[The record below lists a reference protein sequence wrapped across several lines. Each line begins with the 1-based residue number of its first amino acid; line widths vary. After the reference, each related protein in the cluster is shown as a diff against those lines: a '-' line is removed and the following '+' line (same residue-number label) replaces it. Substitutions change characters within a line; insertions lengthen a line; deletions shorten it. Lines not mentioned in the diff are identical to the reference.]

1 MAGAALTACG
11 GGKSADEAAS
21 GTSNSK
27 STFTGKYTGPAVTL
41 AYWNGF
47 TGGDGPSMDKLV
59 EEFQQANL
67 KIKIKQNT
75 IQWADFYQKVPAAV
89 TAGKGPDVGV
99 MHQDQL
105 ATNAARKVILPVD
118 DVAKALDL
126 KESDFSP
133 EVWQAGIYQGK
144 RYGIPLD
151 VHSLGM
157 YLRSDDAKK
166 AGVASPPTDKA
177 SFDQALQAFK
187 DKGGMAQPFW
197 MPSKWPA
204 HLMFLSLLWQNGGE
218 PYADDGSKATYDS
231 DAGVAALTWM
241 VDQIKKGYSPKN
253 VAIDTQYV
261 GFKNN
266 KLAVT
271 WDGIWQIN
279 DLKGAK
285 TPFELAPIPKIG
297 DQEAVWANSHN
308 FFVTRQSTAGRQQV
322 RGGQGLHRLDE
333 QEVRRVGRLRPGARP
348 GPRCARTAQ
357 VTSSAQG
364 PDREEDRHDAVP
376 AARAGSRRRPGP
388 DAGDRSQRGDPAE
401 ELAGGRTEQGGDR
414 GQQRDAGQPE
424 EVRGLTMAA
433 ATTEAALRVE
443 EGERLRSTPGGRG
456 QSGSR
461 ATPWLFLAPYLVLFV
476 AFVVAPAV
484 YGFWISL
491 HDYDY
496 TLPGKPWVGLD
507 NYRALF
513 DSSSLAFDRFWNS
526 MRATAIFTV
535 LSVPLLLVVPLGVGA
550 GDEPEVPRAEPLPGH
565 LLRAVRAGCRGG
577 RGDLWPSCSTTTS
590 AWSTTTSGVGHIP
603 NDIPWLTSVP

>member
-1 MAGAALTACG
+1 MTGTDRPTGLSRRRFLVAGGGVAAGAALTACG

-59 EEFQQANL
+59 QEFQQANP

-157 YLRSDDAKK
+157 YLRSDDAQK

-253 VAIDTQYV
+253 VAIDTQYI

-297 DQEAVWANSHN
+297 DQEAVWANSHH
-308 FFVTRQSTAGRQQV
+308 FVTRQSTADDNKFEAARVFIDWMSNKSAESAGS
-322 RGGQGLHRLDE
+322 GLI
-333 QEVRRVGRLRPGARP
+333 PA
-348 GPRCARTAQ
+348 GPRCETPRSPAR
-357 VTSSAQG
+357 
-364 PDREEDRHDAVP
+364 R
-376 AARAGSRRRPGP
+376 RAPSRRRSTRCGSCRPCRVSATSRP
-388 DAGDRSQRGDPAE
+388 RRWRSQ
-401 ELAGGRTEQGGDR
+401 
-414 GQQRDAGQPE
+414 
-424 EVRGLTMAA
+424 
-433 ATTEAALRVE
+433 
-443 EGERLRSTPGGRG
+443 STRP
-456 QSGSR
+456 
-461 ATPWLFLAPYLVLFV
+461 P
-476 AFVVAPAV
+476 
-484 YGFWISL
+484 
-491 HDYDY
+491 
-496 TLPGKPWVGLD
+496 
-507 NYRALF
+507 
-513 DSSSLAFDRFWNS
+513 
-526 MRATAIFTV
+526 
-535 LSVPLLLVVPLGVGA
+535 
-550 GDEPEVPRAEPLPGH
+550 
-565 LLRAVRAGCRGG
+565 C
-577 RGDLWPSCSTTTS
+577 
-590 AWSTTTSGVGHIP
+590 
-603 NDIPWLTSVP
+603 